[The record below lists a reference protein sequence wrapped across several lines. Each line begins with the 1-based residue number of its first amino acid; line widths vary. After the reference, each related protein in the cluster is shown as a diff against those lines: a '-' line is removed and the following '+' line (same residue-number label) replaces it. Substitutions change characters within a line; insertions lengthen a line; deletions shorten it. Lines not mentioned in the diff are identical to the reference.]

1 MNWACATANSYM
13 VKNLLEE
20 EFDVKVNLHDLQ
32 AGILWQSVATG
43 DIDFMVTAWLPL
55 THQSYFDKLQDD
67 VVDLGPLY
75 NGAAI
80 GLVVPA
86 YVEIDSIEELNAH
99 KDKFGGRIIG
109 IDAGAGI
116 MEATKN
122 AIEVYDL
129 ELSLME
135 GSDAAMAAELKTA
148 MENEEWIVVTG
159 WAPHWKFGTFDLK
172 FLEDPAN
179 VYGGEE
185 TINAFT
191 RAGFA
196 DDYPEINEFLAN
208 YYLTPEQFGGLIALM
223 EEYDDKNEAAKVWL
237 EQNRDLVESWL
248 Q

>member
-20 EFDVKVNLHDLQ
+20 EFAVKVNLHDLQ

-55 THQSYFDKLQDD
+55 THQSYYEKLQDD
-67 VVDLGPLY
+67 MVDLGPLY

-135 GSDAAMAAELKTA
+135 GRM
-148 MENEEWIVVTG
+148 
-159 WAPHWKFGTFDLK
+159 P
-172 FLEDPAN
+172 P
-179 VYGGEE
+179 
-185 TINAFT
+185 
-191 RAGFA
+191 
-196 DDYPEINEFLAN
+196 
-208 YYLTPEQFGGLIALM
+208 
-223 EEYDDKNEAAKVWL
+223 
-237 EQNRDLVESWL
+237 WL
-248 Q
+248 QN